1 MQQLLKSGSGEVA
14 STGSLLQSGQSSFAR
29 NVSALLE
36 KVEYRRCESGE
47 DAEAVYRLRYK
58 AYRAFGFV
66 EPNVRR
72 FTTDHLDDASN
83 CYIYGVYLDG
93 NLVSTVRVHHQTAAM
108 PNAPVM
114 SVFGD
119 VLLPRLEAGESF
131 INPSLLAADPDFT
144 RIYKA
149 LPYITL
155 RLAVIANNYFK
166 TTSCVCMVRDEHTAF
181 YQRIF
186 GSVQVGAS
194 RKYPPF
200 SVPVYLY
207 DSDCATNLVKTI
219 ERFPFFKAT
228 PLEERLLF
236 SKRGHQE
243 LPSLTVLPSTKYI
256 QAA

>member
-1 MQQLLKSGSGEVA
+1 MFGSA
-14 STGSLLQSGQSSFAR
+14 SSEAAASPTVGIQNSFTR

-36 KVEYRRCESGE
+36 KVEYRRCDSGE
-47 DAEAVYRLRYK
+47 DAEAIYRLRYK

-66 EPNVRR
+66 SPNERC
-72 FTTDHLDDASN
+72 FTTDHLDDAEN
-83 CYIYGVYLDG
+83 CYRFGVYLEG
-93 NLVSTVRVHHQTAAM
+93 NLVSTVRVHHQTRDT
-108 PNAPVM
+108 PDAPVM

-119 VLLPRLEAGESF
+119 VLLPRLKAGESF
-131 INPSLLAADPDFT
+131 INPSLLAADPEFT

-155 RLAVIANNYFK
+155 RLAVVANNYFQ

-186 GSVQVGAS
+186 GSVQAGDPRS
-194 RKYPPF
+194 YPPF

-207 DSDCATNLVKTI
+207 DSDCATNLAKTI
-219 ERFPFFKAT
+219 QRFPFFKAT

-256 QAA
+256 RAA